1 MESQCVSAVRMD
13 TDVIQ
18 DLIRGSSIPWM
29 PATVSSYLEV
39 LLSQGSCDVDKKLCS
54 PFLRKVCFGA
64 SASTTSNVN
73 LQAAC
78 TAGRT
83 RIFRLP
89 AWREGWFHIV
99 PGAEAFYQNA
109 ASLIKVSIFIKQE
122 RADLVFEVADRL
134 LHPQGSGIFWDVGG
148 CKLYIQISCFC

>member
-13 TDVIQ
+13 TDAIQ

-39 LLSQGSCDVDKKLCS
+39 LLSQGSCDVDKVVLTFS
-54 PFLRKVCFGA
+54 PKGLLWSFSLHNVQCESAGNSMHSRSDTDFSADAGLA
-64 SASTTSNVN
+64 S
-73 LQAAC
+73 
-78 TAGRT
+78 R
-83 RIFRLP
+83 
-89 AWREGWFHIV
+89 FHIV

-122 RADLVFEVADRL
+122 RADLAFEVAGRL
-134 LHPQGSGIFWDVGG
+134 CSSVTE
-148 CKLYIQISCFC
+148 IQESIL